1 MIRSLRKFSGS
12 IYAKIL
18 LGIIIIP
25 FVFWGMGS
33 SIRGGSKNIVV
44 VIGKEKHSIQEL
56 SDFIK
61 KSSVKKVE
69 SNDIEN
75 FLSAFIGEKL
85 IEKEIEHFKIRL
97 SDTSLRKLV
106 KHQKNFKRKNKFSR
120 TEYEKFL
127 LENNI
132 SAVGFESI
140 LSKQEKKKQMLD
152 FIGGGISPSKFLV
165 NISYD
170 KINQK
175 RAIELI
181 NLNDVF
187 MKQLNFSENQ
197 IKTYFE
203 NNKDKYIEIYKS
215 LKLLELNPKQI
226 MGNDEF
232 SDSFFKKIDE
242 IDDLI
247 FNGENLNYITQKFN
261 LEKANSLTI
270 NEFGKDNNSKIITGI
285 SKALVKKILDLNET
299 QPTALI
305 EDNNKYYIAELRKTE
320 NIQKNINDEFVKN
333 GIISDLNQKTKRK
346 LTAEIVDKINKNN
359 FNKFDFD
366 KLSKN
371 ENVNIKKIY
380 LKNLN
385 DDKILKKEMVN
396 QIYAFAE
403 KKIIV
408 ISDFGF
414 SKNYLIFIDKIENVT
429 IDESSEEYQKYLDL
443 TKSKIVSDL
452 YNTYDNYLSSRYK
465 IDINYQALDVIK
477 NYFN

>member
-56 SDFIK
+56 SDFVK

-106 KHQKNFKRKNKFSR
+106 KHQKNFKRENKFSR

-127 LENNI
+127 LEKNI
-132 SAVGFESI
+132 SAAGFESI
-140 LSKQEKKKQMLD
+140 LSKQEKKKQLLD

-215 LKLLELNPKQI
+215 LKLLELNPKKI

-285 SKALVKKILDLNET
+285 SKALVKKIFDLNET
-299 QPTALI
+299 EPTALI

-320 NIQKNINDEFVKN
+320 NIQKNINDGFVKN
-333 GIISDLNQKTKRK
+333 EIISDLNQKTKRK

-408 ISDFGF
+408 ISDIGF

-429 IDESSEEYQKYLDL
+429 IDENSEEYQKYLDL

-452 YNTYDNYLSSRYK
+452 YNTYDNYLNSRYK